1 MRQSSKNRRAGPEEA
16 GCIAQISIEGFK
28 SIARQ
33 SIDLGRLNVLIGPNG
48 VGKSAILE
56 AIGVL
61 GAAAEGRVDAG
72 ELWRRGVRPSAPALY
87 TTALGKKP
95 AAAIKLSA
103 SSEDGASYSVTLAP
117 PKGDDWPTL
126 WRFTREHVTAGGKAL
141 LRRSEKSEGTRRP
154 PRSKPPTGPGAPFA
168 LGGISRPTG
177 GPGPGRSF
185 LRGVQDDRLGQA
197 ARILV
202 SAGDAAR
209 MLFFRLADAVIY
221 EPRVQALRGVEP
233 DPTQREPLGLHGGGL
248 PAALRAVWSEDG
260 SLGPLAREEILALIP
275 WAADIEVGRPDLA
288 IASPVVPMTSEIVRF
303 VDRRMTP
310 GRNVVTA
317 YDASE
322 GALYVLFAL
331 VLLFHRHTPRLF
343 CVEGLDHA
351 LHPRVARALVRTL
364 GTHVAA
370 MHKQVVLATHN
381 PLVLDGL
388 DLANDDIRLFAVDR
402 AESGETVVR
411 RVVYTEALAKA
422 EESGETLSRMWI
434 QGLLGAVP
442 DVW

>member
-1 MRQSSKNRRAGPEEA
+1 MGAKRKTKRAGPHEPGRVA
-16 GCIAQISIEGFK
+16 RVSIEGFK

-33 SIDLGRLNVLIGPNG
+33 QIDLGRLNVLIGPNG

-56 AIGVL
+56 AIGLL

-72 ELWRRGVRPSAPALY
+72 ELWRRGVRPSAPALF
-87 TTALGKKP
+87 TTALGRKV
-95 AAAIKLSA
+95 ASEIKLSA
-103 SSEDGASYSVTLAP
+103 TSQDGAAFAVTLAP
-117 PKGDDWPTL
+117 PDGNDWPTL
-126 WRFTREHVTAGGKAL
+126 WRFAQEVVTIGGKTVY
-141 LRRSEKSEGTRRP
+141 RRVPRTSP
-154 PRSKPPTGPGAPFA
+154 APRSKPSSGSTAQFPRGGTGR
-168 LGGISRPTG
+168 STVT
-177 GPGPGRSF
+177 PGPGNRSPQ
-185 LRGVQDDRLGQA
+185 RGVLDDRLGRA
-197 ARILV
+197 ARILTTEK
-202 SAGDAAR
+202 DATR
-209 MLFFRLADAVIY
+209 ELFFTLADSAIY
-221 EPRVQALRGVEP
+221 EPRAPALRGVEP
-233 DPTQREPLGLHGGGL
+233 DPAQREPLGLHGGGL
-248 PAALRAVWSEDG
+248 PAALRTLWTEQG

-275 WAADIEVGRPDLA
+275 WAEDIEVGRPDLT

-303 VDRRMTP
+303 VDRRMPP

-331 VLLFHRHTPRLF
+331 VLLFHPHTPRLL

-351 LHPRVARALVRTL
+351 LHPRLARALIRTM
-364 GTHVAA
+364 GAHVAA
-370 MHKQVVLATHN
+370 MRKQVVLATHN

-402 AESGETVVR
+402 AESGETVIHR
-411 RVVYTEALAKA
+411 ILYTEALAKA
-422 EESGETLSRMWI
+422 EQSGETLSRMWV